1 MTSTPCVCRRSFYSP
16 SWRTPCATAFR
27 RAYIQ
32 VSDCGPG
39 FPEEVLRKLDDP
51 NDPTYTGLFNVR
63 KRLRAIYGDTCEFSI
78 QNGGDG
84 ATVAFSIPLIPPR
97 MPDEL

>member
-1 MTSTPCVCRRSFYSP
+1 M
-16 SWRTPCATAFR
+16 
-27 RAYIQ
+27 
-32 VSDCGPG
+32 SDCGPG
-39 FPEEVLRKLDDP
+39 FSDEVLRKLDDP

-97 MPDEL
+97 MPDAL